1 MFFCRDVAHADPVD
15 NRAYQKHIY
24 QNNSGL
30 PLEIILSFR
39 AGISGILNLYI
50 EPSIPPFE

>member
-1 MFFCRDVAHADPVD
+1 MFFYRGVAHADPVD

-30 PLEIILSFR
+30 PLETILSFR

-50 EPSIPPFE
+50 EPSIPPF

>member
-1 MFFCRDVAHADPVD
+1 MFFYHDVVHADPVG
-15 NRAYQKHIY
+15 NLAYQKHIY

-30 PLEIILSFR
+30 PLETILSFR

-50 EPSIPPFE
+50 EPSTPPFE